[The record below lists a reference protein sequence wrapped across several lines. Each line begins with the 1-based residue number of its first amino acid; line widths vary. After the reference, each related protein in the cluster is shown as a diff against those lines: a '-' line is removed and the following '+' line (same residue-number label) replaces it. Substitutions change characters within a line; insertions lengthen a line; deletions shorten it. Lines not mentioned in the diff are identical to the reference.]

1 MNDYLQ
7 GNNLNPDGDNQH
19 RWPRQRS
26 VGWLAVC
33 ATLLVFAD
41 GNSLQAAT
49 VPPPASG
56 YGAPGPF
63 GVNVQ
68 TFASPS
74 LPGSDVSVFLPD
86 GAVGPVPTIL
96 FAHGFNGEET
106 DAYLGLLNNLA
117 SQGYGVVFS
126 PYMKIGSNQSL
137 RYLQMGAG
145 FKKAFA
151 DFPAQ
156 LDSSRIG
163 VVGHSLGGG
172 AVPALTYKAI
182 MDEGWGSNAAFMFAM
197 APWYSYE
204 ISQQQLETFPDHVKM
219 VMQIYDD
226 DRINDHRMAVDIFE
240 NINIPDSE
248 KDFITVYSDTND
260 GMTQDADHLT
270 PNGGGPSG
278 LTAFD
283 GLDFYGIHR
292 QLDALADYTFN
303 GSLDGKNVALGNG
316 SDEQIFMGNWPDG
329 TPHTPLSV
337 TDDPVPLY
345 AESEFAFKWSTPF
358 LKTNPRFGL
367 VPEPTSL
374 ALCASGLALLGLAR
388 MRRRPS

>member
-1 MNDYLQ
+1 MND
-7 GNNLNPDGDNQH
+7 H
-19 RWPRQRS
+19 RQEVGMKPSGFSNRLRLVKQRMS
-26 VGWLAVC
+26 WLTVC
-33 ATLLVFAD
+33 AVILMFGG
-41 GNSLQAAT
+41 GNSLQGAT

-56 YGAPGPF
+56 YGATGPY
-63 GVNVQ
+63 GVNVE
-68 TFASPS
+68 TFASPL

-106 DAYLGLLNNLA
+106 DAYLGILNNLT

-126 PYMKIGSNQSL
+126 PYTNIGSNQSL

-151 DFPAQ
+151 DYPAQ

-172 AVPALTYKAI
+172 AVPALTYQGI
-182 MDEGWGSNAAFMFAM
+182 VDEGWGSNAAFMFAM

-219 VMQIYDD
+219 IMQIYDD
-226 DRINDHRMAVDIFE
+226 DRVNDHRMAIDIFE
-240 NINIPDSE
+240 NINIADSE

-260 GMTQDADHLT
+260 GMTQSADHFT

-278 LTAFD
+278 LTDFD

-316 SDEQIFMGNWPDG
+316 SAEQIFMGNWPDG

-337 TDDPVPLY
+337 TDNPVPQY
-345 AESEFAFKWSTPF
+345 AESEFAFRWSTPI

-367 VPEPTSL
+367 VPEPSTL
-374 ALCASGLALLGLAR
+374 VLCASGLALLGLVR
-388 MRRRPS
+388 MRRRSF

>member
-7 GNNLNPDGDNQH
+7 GKSLNPEVDNQQ
-19 RWPRQRS
+19 RRLYQRS
-26 VGWLAVC
+26 VRRLAVC
-33 ATLLVFAD
+33 ATLLVFTA
-41 GNSLQAAT
+41 GISLQAAT
-49 VPPPASG
+49 VPPPTSG
-56 YGAPGPF
+56 YGATGPF

-68 TFASPS
+68 TFASPL

-106 DAYLGLLNNLA
+106 DAYLGLLNNLT

-126 PYMKIGSNQSL
+126 PYTNIGANQSL

-172 AVPALTYKAI
+172 AVPALTYQGI
-182 MDEGWGSNAAFMFAM
+182 VDEGWGSNAAFMFAM

-226 DRINDHRMAVDIFE
+226 DRINDHRMAIDIFE

-248 KDFITVYSDTND
+248 KDFITVFSDTND
-260 GMTQDADHLT
+260 GMTQDANHFT
-270 PNGGGPSG
+270 PNGGAPSG
-278 LTAFD
+278 LTDFD

-303 GSLDGKNVALGNG
+303 GSLEGKNVALGNG

-337 TDDPVPLY
+337 TDDPVPQY
-345 AESEFAFKWSTPF
+345 PESEFVFKWSTPI
-358 LKTNPRFGL
+358 LRTNPRFGL

-374 ALCASGLALLGLAR
+374 VLCASGLALLGLAR
-388 MRRRPS
+388 LRRRPS